1 MSKIS
6 NFLYRALEKTKVDI
20 KIRFFMRKKT
30 KFRLYSWQFSEL
42 SSPPATQ
49 LILIRHS
56 SLSIYVREWL
66 ARVASCPQK
75 MSRRTVKLNDTEV
88 IIIIS
93 KPRRRLT
100 HTWNPFFVLLG
111 MRKGQ
116 RKHTQTH
123 PHTIHTHKWE
133 ESQTRS
139 AALKAPFFQ
148 RLDSSVCVKKIS
160 CSSARFL
167 YFLPKTSTT
176 THNRKYFH
184 LCTP

>member
-1 MSKIS
+1 MK
-6 NFLYRALEKTKVDI
+6 
-20 KIRFFMRKKT
+20 RKKLNSACT
-30 KFRLYSWQFSEL
+30 LDSFRRGLTARHTIDIDPPFQFVDLCSGV
-42 SSPPATQ
+42 TG
-49 LILIRHS
+49 
-56 SLSIYVREWL
+56 
-66 ARVASCPQK
+66 SCPVAPKK

-116 RKHTQTH
+116 RKHTNT
-123 PHTIHTHKWE
+123 PTYNTYTHKWE

-148 RLDSSVCVKKIS
+148 RLDSSVCVKKFHVVLLDFCIFCLKLQQLHTTESIS
-160 CSSARFL
+160 SFV
-167 YFLPKTSTT
+167 LPNFT
-176 THNRKYFH
+176 
-184 LCTP
+184 

>member
-1 MSKIS
+1 M
-6 NFLYRALEKTKVDI
+6 
-20 KIRFFMRKKT
+20 
-30 KFRLYSWQFSEL
+30 YSWQFSERPHR
-42 SSPPATQ
+42 PPHNWYWSA
-49 LILIRHS
+49 IPVCRFMFGS
-56 SLSIYVREWL
+56 DWL
-66 ARVASCPQK
+66 VLPVAPKNVQEN
-75 MSRRTVKLNDTEV
+75 RVKLNDTEV

-148 RLDSSVCVKKIS
+148 RLDSSVCVKKFHVVLLDFCIFCLKLQQLHTTESIS
-160 CSSARFL
+160 SFV
-167 YFLPKTSTT
+167 LPNFT
-176 THNRKYFH
+176 
-184 LCTP
+184 